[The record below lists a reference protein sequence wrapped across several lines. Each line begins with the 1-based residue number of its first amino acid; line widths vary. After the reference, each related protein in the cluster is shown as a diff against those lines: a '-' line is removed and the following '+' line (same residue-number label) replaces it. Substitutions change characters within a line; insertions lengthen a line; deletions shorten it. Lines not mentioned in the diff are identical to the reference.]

1 MRQKRKG
8 RSDQKFDRATAVR
21 LLSMGFSQKDV
32 SELLGVHK
40 TTIGKFVRENNIN
53 CVDNT
58 KSIGK
63 HLQEQLTPD
72 QLTWLFTKVN
82 SNVSIIDYIVG
93 VIKENYVNPIKKDT

>member
-1 MRQKRKG
+1 MKQRRKG
-8 RSDQKFDRATAVR
+8 RSDQKFNRDMAIR

-32 SELLGVHK
+32 SDLLGVHK

-63 HLQEQLTPD
+63 HLQEQLSAD
-72 QLTWLFTKVN
+72 QLAWLYTKVN
-82 SNVSIIDYIVG
+82 PNVTVIDYLVG
-93 VIKENYVNPIKKDT
+93 IIKEQYANPD